1 MSYTISANLVIQE
14 HIHIHPHHNITHLLL
29 DKMAN
34 ISETIFSDVF
44 SWMKSFVLLI
54 KISLK
59 FVPKGPI
66 DNNLALV

>member
-1 MSYTISANLVIQE
+1 MAISMNALTLNSSPTGQNGCQFAN
-14 HIHIHPHHNITHLLL
+14 NIFRC
-29 DKMAN
+29 
-34 ISETIFSDVF
+34 IFVNEKF
-44 SWMKSFVLLI
+44 CIFI